1 MPCGVKYRVQGG
13 FSPHYMRQ
21 RFNAKKSL
29 TAQAVRELACLAAG
43 LVAAL
48 PLPENEEVIASVR

>member
-1 MPCGVKYRVQGG
+1 MRSKVQSTGRL
-13 FSPHYMRQ
+13 FAPLHMRQ
-21 RFNAKKSL
+21 RFNEEKSL

-48 PLPENEEVIASVR
+48 PLPGNEEVIASAR